1 MYITNDRA
9 AAIPH
14 AFTADAAYPAGT
26 RMKMSGTFGVLTVA
40 GDETHL
46 GTLARRTKAANDPCS
61 LISKT
66 ASGAIAYVANGVIA
80 QGAETSSAA
89 GGKIKTGLTGVVD
102 TGIALN
108 AAAADGDSILV
119 MPS

>member
-1 MYITNDRA
+1 MYITNDNT

-26 RMKMSGTFGVLTVA
+26 RMKMSGTFGSLTA
-40 GDETHL
+40 ADDESAL
-46 GTLARRTKAANDPCS
+46 GTLARRTKVAGESCT

-66 ASGAIAYVANGVIA
+66 ASGAIAYVASGAIA
-80 QGAETSSAA
+80 QGDETSSVANGQIQTGTA
-89 GGKIKTGLTGVVD
+89 GAVD
-102 TGIALN
+102 TGVALN
-108 AAAADGDSILV
+108 ATVAAGDSLLA